1 MKEKNKNYCS
11 IEGKFLIASPNISDP
26 RFSQTLIYMI
36 SDSIN
41 GSMGIIVNRPAINVN
56 LKNIFF
62 DLENFDIKK
71 DQEYSIHYGGPV

>member
-1 MKEKNKNYCS
+1 MKEKNKNYWF

-26 RFSQTLIYMI
+26 SFPKPLYMI

-56 LKNIFF
+56 LKNFF
-62 DLENFDIKK
+62 DLEKFDIKR
-71 DQEYSIHYGGPV
+71 SRIFNSLWGAC